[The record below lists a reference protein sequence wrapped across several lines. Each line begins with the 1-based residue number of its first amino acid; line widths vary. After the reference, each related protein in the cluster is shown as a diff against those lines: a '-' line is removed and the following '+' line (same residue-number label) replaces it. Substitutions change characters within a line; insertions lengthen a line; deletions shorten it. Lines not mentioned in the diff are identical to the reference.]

1 MLKTGLV
8 TVTFRKF
15 DVPKICRTAKNA
27 GLELLEWGGDIHV
40 PPMNEDAVAL
50 AKSCSAEHDLV
61 IDTYGS
67 YYRCSGSDE
76 EIEAV
81 VKTAHELGAKNLR
94 VWAGTR
100 GNADTDDDTRRAVTE
115 NLIRVCGMAAQYNL
129 TVSPEFHGGT
139 LTDHWEYAVRLAK
152 DVNAENL
159 RLYWQPNQFRDD
171 AYNLTAL
178 RAVLPYLSNVHV
190 FTWEGHGKFSLIAGE
205 RMWRQYIDII
215 SADGRDHGML
225 MEFVCDDTEEQLYRD
240 AEVLHR
246 WLA

>member
-40 PPMNEDAVAL
+40 PPMNGDAIAL
-50 AKSCSAEHDLV
+50 AKSCSAEAGLV

-67 YYRCSGSDE
+67 YYRCGGNDE

-100 GNADTDDDTRRAVTE
+100 GNADTDDATRRAVTE

-171 AYNLTAL
+171 EYNLTAL

-190 FTWEGHGKFSLIAGE
+190 FTWECHGKFPLIDGE
-205 RMWRQYIDII
+205 RMWWQYIDII
-215 SADGRDHGML
+215 AADGREHGML

>member
-40 PPMNEDAVAL
+40 PPMNAEAIRQ
-50 AKSCSAEHDLV
+50 AKSCSGELGLV

-67 YYRCSGSDE
+67 YYRCNGSDE
-76 EIEAV
+76 EIEDV
-81 VKTAHELGAKNLR
+81 VKTAAELGAKNLR
-94 VWAGTR
+94 VWAGTK
-100 GNADTDDDTRRAVTE
+100 GNADTNEETRQDITK
-115 NLIRVCGMAAQYNL
+115 NLIRVCGKAAQYNL

-171 AYNLTAL
+171 EYNLTAL
-178 RAVLPYLSNVHV
+178 RAVLPWLSNVHV
-190 FTWEGHGKFSLIAGE
+190 FTWAGHDKFPLMDGE

-215 SADGRDHGML
+215 AGDGRDHGML

>member
-40 PPMNEDAVAL
+40 PPMNEEAIRQ
-50 AKSCSAEHDLV
+50 AKSCSGELGLV

-67 YYRCSGSDE
+67 YYRCNGSDE
-76 EIEAV
+76 EIEDV
-81 VKTAHELGAKNLR
+81 VKTAAELGAKNLR
-94 VWAGTR
+94 VWAGTK
-100 GNADTDDDTRRAVTE
+100 GNADTNEETRQDITK
-115 NLIRVCGMAAQYNL
+115 NLIRVCGKAAQYNL

-159 RLYWQPNQFRDD
+159 RLYWQPNQYRDLP
-171 AYNLTAL
+171 YNLDCL
-178 RAVLPYLSNVHV
+178 QRLLPHIKNIHV
-190 FTWEGHGKFSLIAGE
+190 FHWAGKEKFPLQEGE
-205 RMWRQYIDII
+205 RVWRPYIDILAG
-215 SADGRDHGML
+215 SGRDHGML

>member
-15 DVPKICRTAKNA
+15 DVPKICRTAKKA

-50 AKSCSAEHDLV
+50 AKSCSAQHGLV

-139 LTDHWEYAVRLAK
+139 LTDHWEYAVHLAK

>member
-40 PPMNEDAVAL
+40 PPMNGEAIAL
-50 AKSCSAEHDLV
+50 AKSCSAELGLV

-67 YYRCSGSDE
+67 YYRCSGFNE
-76 EIEAV
+76 EIEDV

-94 VWAGTR
+94 VWAGTK
-100 GNADTDDDTRRAVTE
+100 GNADADENTRRDVTE
-115 NLIRVCGMAAQYNL
+115 NLIRVCEKAAQYSL

-171 AYNLTAL
+171 EYNLTAL

-190 FTWEGHGKFSLIAGE
+190 FTWAGHDRFPLMDGE

-215 SADGRDHGML
+215 AADGRDHGML

>member
-15 DVPKICRTAKNA
+15 DVPKICTTAKNA

-40 PPMNEDAVAL
+40 PPMNGDAVAL
-50 AKSCSAEHDLV
+50 AKSSSADAGLI

-67 YYRCSGSDE
+67 YYRCNGNDS
-76 EIEAV
+76 EIEAA
-81 VKTAHELGAKNLR
+81 VKTAAALGAKNLR
-94 VWAGTR
+94 VWAGTK
-100 GNADTDDDTRRAVTE
+100 GTADTDGITRRAVTE
-115 NLIRVCGMAAQYNL
+115 NLIRVCSQASRYGI

-139 LTDHWEYAVRLAK
+139 LTDHWESAVRLAQ
-152 DVNAENL
+152 DVNSENL

-171 AYNLTAL
+171 EYNLTAL
-178 RAVLPYLSNVHV
+178 RAVLPYLSNIHV
-190 FTWEGHGKFSLIAGE
+190 FSWAGHDKFPLSDGE

-215 SADGRDHGML
+215 AADGRDHGML